1 MHRSHIGYRPPD
13 DTQFRMQ
20 RLIVIGG
27 AVVVLV
33 ERLALRTHQHR
44 TERSVSVL
52 QRYPG
57 KLYTATQVFQIG
69 VTNDHRPEVY
79 GPS

>member
-1 MHRSHIGYRPPD
+1 
-13 DTQFRMQ
+13 
-20 RLIVIGG
+20 
-27 AVVVLV
+27 
-33 ERLALRTHQHR
+33 
-44 TERSVSVL
+44 VSVL